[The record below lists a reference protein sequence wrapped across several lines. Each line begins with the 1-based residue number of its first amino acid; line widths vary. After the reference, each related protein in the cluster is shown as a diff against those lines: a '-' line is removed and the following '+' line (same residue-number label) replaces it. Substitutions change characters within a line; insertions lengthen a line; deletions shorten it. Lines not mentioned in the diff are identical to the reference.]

1 MAAVDAARIGSYAMP
16 QPRGLDT
23 VRFRLLLLLLLL
35 QAGGCALLSPPPAE
49 PPGPEMPAPPP
60 APPQQETPAPVPAP
74 APVPPPEPEPEP
86 PPAPTTYAP
95 PVAVVLSSR
104 APAYERVAMALA
116 DLLDNREVYDL
127 SDRSLSPRDA
137 FARITE
143 FSAGAIVA
151 IGLRAA
157 VYARDYTDVPVV
169 YAQVFNATD
178 NELGG
183 ERIRGVA
190 VLPPLDK
197 QLSAWRDISPEL
209 ASVGAI
215 VGPGHDAL
223 LDEAR
228 RAASANDLRFEFRIA
243 NSDRE
248 ALYIFNR
255 MAPGIDAYWLFPDNR
270 ILSPTVLTEMMDYAA
285 RHGVQ
290 VAVFSDNL
298 LELGATL
305 STTAD
310 EADIAQTIVLLLNR
324 INDGD
329 IDDVPAISPLNRMR
343 ISYGPAAGS
352 KQ

>member
-1 MAAVDAARIGSYAMP
+1 M
-16 QPRGLDT
+16 
-23 VRFRLLLLLLLL
+23 RFRLLLLLLLL
-35 QAGGCALLSPPPAE
+35 QAGGCALLTPPPEE
-49 PPGPEMPAPPP
+49 PPVGEVP
-60 APPQQETPAPVPAP
+60 PAP
-74 APVPPPEPEPEP
+74 APQEAPPPLPAPPPEPEPEP
-86 PPAPTTYAP
+86 PPVPTTYEP

-104 APAYERVAMALA
+104 APAYERVALALGE
-116 DLLDNREVYDL
+116 LLENPEIYDL
-127 SDRSLSPRDA
+127 SDRSLAPRDA

-143 FSAGAIVA
+143 FSAGTIVA

-157 VYARDYTDVPVV
+157 VYARDYTSVPVV

-183 ERIRGVA
+183 ERVRGVA

-197 QLSAWRDISPEL
+197 QLAAWRELSPEL

-228 RAASANDLRFEFRIA
+228 QAAAVNDLRFQFRIA

-248 ALYIFNR
+248 ALYHFNR
-255 MAPGIDAYWLFPDNR
+255 MVPGIDAFWLFPDNR

-310 EADIAQTIVLLLNR
+310 EDDIAHTIMLLLNR
-324 INDGD
+324 IHDGG

-343 ISYGPAAGS
+343 ISYGSAAEPPR
-352 KQ
+352 

>member
-1 MAAVDAARIGSYAMP
+1 MP
-16 QPRGLDT
+16 EPRGFNT
-23 VRFRLLLLLLLL
+23 VRFRLLSLLLLL
-35 QAGGCALLSPPPAE
+35 QVGGCALLSPPPEE
-49 PPGPEMPAPPP
+49 PPPQEVPAPPP
-60 APPQQETPAPVPAP
+60 APPPQQETPAP
-74 APVPPPEPEPEP
+74 APVPRPEPVPEPPP

-104 APAYERVAMALA
+104 APAYERVALALGE
-116 DLLDNREVYDL
+116 LLENREIYDL

-157 VYARDYTDVPVV
+157 VYARDYTTVPVV

-197 QLSAWRDISPEL
+197 QLAAWREIAPGL

-228 RAASANDLRFEFRIA
+228 QAASANELRFESRIA

-248 ALYIFNR
+248 ALYHFNR
-255 MAPGIDAYWLFPDNR
+255 MIPSIDAFWLFPDNR
-270 ILSPTVLTEMMDYAA
+270 ILSPSVLTEMMDYAA

-310 EADIAQTIVLLLNR
+310 EDDIARTIMLLLNR
-324 INDGD
+324 IHDGGIKD
-329 IDDVPAISPLNRMR
+329 IPAISPLNQMR
-343 ISYGPAAGS
+343 ISFGPAAEPS
-352 KQ
+352 R

>member
-1 MAAVDAARIGSYAMP
+1 MP
-16 QPRGLDT
+16 QPRGFHT
-23 VRFRLLLLLLLL
+23 VRFRLLSLLLLL
-35 QAGGCALLSPPPAE
+35 QVGGCALLSPPPEE
-49 PPGPEMPAPPP
+49 PTAPEVPAPPAPPP
-60 APPQQETPAPVPAP
+60 PREAPEP
-74 APVPPPEPEPEP
+74 APVPPREAPEPVPQP

-104 APAYERVAMALA
+104 APAYERIALA
-116 DLLDNREVYDL
+116 LGELLENREIYDL

-157 VYARDYTDVPVV
+157 VYARDYTDVPIV

-197 QLSAWRDISPEL
+197 QLSAWRDISPGL
-209 ASVGAI
+209 TSVGAI

-228 RAASANDLRFEFRIA
+228 QAANANNLRFEFRIA

-248 ALYIFNR
+248 ALYHFNR
-255 MAPGIDAYWLFPDNR
+255 MVPSIDAFWLFPDNR
-270 ILSPTVLTEMMDYAA
+270 ILSPAVLTEMMDYAA

-310 EADIAQTIVLLLNR
+310 EDDIARTIMLLLNR
-324 INDGD
+324 IHDGG
-329 IDDVPAISPLNRMR
+329 IEDVPAISPLNQMR
-343 ISYGPAAGS
+343 ISYGPAAEPS
-352 KQ
+352 R

>member
-1 MAAVDAARIGSYAMP
+1 M
-16 QPRGLDT
+16 
-23 VRFRLLLLLLLL
+23 LLL
-35 QAGGCALLSPPPAE
+35 QVGGCALLSPPPEE
-49 PPGPEMPAPPP
+49 PPPEEVPAPPP
-60 APPQQETPAPVPAP
+60 EPPQQDTPAPAP
-74 APVPPPEPEPEP
+74 APVPRPEPVPEP

-104 APAYERVAMALA
+104 APAYERVALALA
-116 DLLDNREVYDL
+116 ELLENREIYDL

-143 FSAGAIVA
+143 FSAGAVVA

-157 VYARDYTDVPVV
+157 IYARDYTTVPVV

-190 VLPPLDK
+190 VLPPLDQ
-197 QLSAWRDISPEL
+197 QLAAWREISPGL

-228 RAASANDLRFEFRIA
+228 QAASANKLRFQFHIA

-248 ALYIFNR
+248 ALYHFNR
-255 MAPGIDAYWLFPDNR
+255 MIPSIDAFWLFPDNR

-310 EADIAQTIVLLLNR
+310 EDDIAQTIMLLLNR
-324 INDGD
+324 IHDGG
-329 IDDVPAISPLNRMR
+329 IEGIPAVSPLNQMR
-343 ISYGPAAGS
+343 ISYGTAAEPS
-352 KQ
+352 R

>member
-1 MAAVDAARIGSYAMP
+1 V
-16 QPRGLDT
+16 
-23 VRFRLLLLLLLL
+23 
-35 QAGGCALLSPPPAE
+35 
-49 PPGPEMPAPPP
+49 
-60 APPQQETPAPVPAP
+60 PVPV
-74 APVPPPEPEPEP
+74 PVPHPQP

-104 APAYERVAMALA
+104 APAYERVALALGE
-116 DLLDNREVYDL
+116 LLENREIYDL

-137 FARITE
+137 FARIRE

-178 NELGG
+178 NDLGG
-183 ERIRGVA
+183 QRIRGVA
-190 VLPPLDK
+190 MLPPLDK
-197 QLSAWRDISPEL
+197 QLAAWRDISPGL
-209 ASVGAI
+209 TNVGAI
-215 VGPGHDAL
+215 VGPGHDVL
-223 LDEAR
+223 IDEAR
-228 RAASANDLRFEFRIA
+228 QAASANNLGFQFRTA

-248 ALYIFNR
+248 ALYHFNR
-255 MAPGIDAYWLFPDNR
+255 MVPGIDAFWLFPDNR

-310 EADIAQTIVLLLNR
+310 ENDIARTIMRLLNR
-324 INDGD
+324 IHDGG
-329 IDDVPAISPLNRMR
+329 INDVPPISPLTRMR
-343 ISYGPAAGS
+343 ISYGSAAEPPR
-352 KQ
+352 